1 MGEEVLSA
9 ASTELLATSLR
20 TSSCKHVYWA
30 LHDVPSYVSSP
41 STCDVE
47 LKDYNIVGRI
57 VSIRACSLL
66 LAGKKWNLEKNG
78 TSSKSRTKH

>member
-1 MGEEVLSA
+1 MLLCFAFLTKLMMGEEVLSA

-47 LKDYNIVGRI
+47 LKDHNIVVHRLD
-57 VSIRACSLL
+57 S
-66 LAGKKWNLEKNG
+66 
-78 TSSKSRTKH
+78 T